1 MKLLIVGAMGNIGHR
16 LMTAFPGAIGMDRV
30 PGADIVADL
39 TTVDYA
45 APIIRDALAS
55 VDGVIHV
62 ATSADVAAPD
72 RVHYQAVIDAARLLD
87 ACQRVP
93 VPRLIL
99 PSSDW
104 AEPKPGWPINTY
116 GHSKRVFETMAAMYR
131 HSTGMHCVAL
141 RIGWVAHDLEEVHR
155 SPKWLQDNYWDD
167 ARLFR
172 EVKAALQH

>member
-1 MKLLIVGAMGNIGHR
+1 MKLLIVGAMGNVGHR

-39 TTVDYA
+39 ATIDYA
-45 APIIRDALAS
+45 APQIRDVLAA

-62 ATSADVAAPD
+62 ATSADVDAPD
-72 RVHYQAVIDAARLLD
+72 DVHYQAVIDAARLLD

-93 VPRLIL
+93 VPRVIL

-104 AEPKPGWPINTY
+104 AEPKPGWAINTY

-131 HSTGMHCVAL
+131 HSTGKHCVAL
-141 RIGWVAHDLEEVHR
+141 RIGWVAHDLEEVRR

-167 ARLFR
+167 ARLVR
-172 EVKAALQH
+172 EVKAALQL